1 MFSFQ
6 QEMMIVKLK
15 QEEIEKHAKEAWKY
29 FVQSEEAPKRNPEYL
44 PCCHCACEA

>member
-6 QEMMIVKLK
+6 QEMMIVQLK
-15 QEEIEKHAKEAWKY
+15 QEELENRSREAWKY
-29 FVQSEEAPKRNPEYL
+29 FVLPDEPKSNPEYL